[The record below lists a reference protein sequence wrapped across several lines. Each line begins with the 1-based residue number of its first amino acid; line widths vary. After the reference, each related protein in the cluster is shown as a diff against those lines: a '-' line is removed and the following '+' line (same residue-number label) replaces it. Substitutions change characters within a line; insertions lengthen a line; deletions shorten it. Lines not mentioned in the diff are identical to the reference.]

1 MSKQTVTYCYCDI
14 CQKEGAKNY
23 NALAYRTFS
32 ETDSSCKYDKPV
44 FQTVNIDL
52 CDECA
57 GILNQYQYERGNITV
72 REEKEFILYCT
83 AISTYLYRLCEKN

>member
-1 MSKQTVTYCYCDI
+1 MKEGEKMSKQTVTYCYCDI

-57 GILNQYQYERGNITV
+57 GILNQYQYERGNINV
-72 REEKEFILYCT
+72 REEKGFFFVLYC
-83 AISTYLYRLCEKN
+83 Y

>member
-32 ETDSSCKYDKPV
+32 ETDSSCRYDKPV

-57 GILNQYQYERGNITV
+57 GRITALHGIGVYGEKYEVKPIDGGTERSH
-72 REEKEFILYCT
+72 E
-83 AISTYLYRLCEKN
+83 